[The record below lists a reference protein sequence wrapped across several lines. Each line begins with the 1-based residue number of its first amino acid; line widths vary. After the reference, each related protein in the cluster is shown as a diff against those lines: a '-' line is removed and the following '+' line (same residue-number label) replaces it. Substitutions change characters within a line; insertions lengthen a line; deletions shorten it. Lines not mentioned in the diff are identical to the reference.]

1 MKAAFIQASERW
13 CQISFLGGLLTCA
26 LYLLTENWWSAVFAL
41 GCGLVFYVTEN
52 MLLYADLRM
61 KEGAMDDMKTDLARL
76 MRATQTMT
84 ERNAVLEQRLWRI
97 ESTYLVKVV
106 KITKA
111 LRRVDSTSSV

>member
-1 MKAAFIQASERW
+1 VVPDQFS
-13 CQISFLGGLLTCA
+13 GGSLTCG

-61 KEGAMDDMKTDLARL
+61 KEATMDDTKTDLTRL
-76 MRATQTMT
+76 MRTMQTMT

-97 ESTYLVKVV
+97 ESTYLTKVE

-111 LRRVDSTSSV
+111 LRRVDSTSSI